1 MAVRGIAAAALAALF
16 GSAAA
21 APAASVEGNWL
32 TQEKTGIVAIARCGD
47 GLCGRLVWLRIK
59 PSDNNPQAID
69 NRNPAP
75 ELRRRT
81 LCGMTM
87 MWGFRPDGADRWGG
101 GAIYDPASGSTYRAT
116 MTLRPDGALD
126 MRGYVLVSL
135 FGRSETW
142 TRFARPIPPCPARH

>member
-1 MAVRGIAAAALAALF
+1 MAVRAIAAAAFGMLAL
-16 GSAAA
+16 SAAA

-47 GLCGRLVWLRIK
+47 ALCGRLVWLRIT

-75 ELRRRT
+75 ELRGRK
-81 LCGMTM
+81 LCGMTL
-87 MWGFRPDGADRWGG
+87 MWGFRPDGPDRWG

-116 MTLRPDGALD
+116 MTLRPDGRLD

-135 FGRSETW
+135 FGRSEAW
-142 TRFARPIPPCPARH
+142 TRFAQPIPPCPARH